1 MAVAVNNKNSKNE
14 KNIEVTA
21 KVPDGGWGWVVCI
34 ACLFGN
40 FTTGGICL
48 SFGIILPSLKEYFS
62 ESTAVISLVGSL
74 LVGLVLA
81 SSPIAAILTNRFGLR
96 PVYMIGS
103 LVTGVSLLAST
114 FAPNVYILLLTYGI
128 FSGIGL
134 GLIIYL
140 SP

>member
-1 MAVAVNNKNSKNE
+1 MAVAITTNDTRKNE

-62 ESTAVISLVGSL
+62 ESTAVMCN
-74 LVGLVLA
+74 
-81 SSPIAAILTNRFGLR
+81 ILHENL
-96 PVYMIGS
+96 
-103 LVTGVSLLAST
+103 
-114 FAPNVYILLLTYGI
+114 
-128 FSGIGL
+128 
-134 GLIIYL
+134 
-140 SP
+140 

>member
-74 LVGLVLA
+74 LVGLVLT
-81 SSPIAAILTNRFGLR
+81 SNPIAAILTNRFALR
-96 PVYMIGS
+96 PVYMVGS
-103 LVTGVSLLAST
+103 LVHGVSLFGST
-114 FAPNVYILLLTYGI
+114 FAHNV
-128 FSGIGL
+128 
-134 GLIIYL
+134 
-140 SP
+140 